1 MAVKGGT
8 SVTHSFSRP
17 PAASQSVDS
26 RPTKCSICCKS
37 EKGAGLFQ
45 AQALF
50 KGGLIFD
57 VDMYLDFTAKFDT
70 PQPHPSPPPSVAAA
84 HWSRLFS
91 PWCGAAPAVLVL
103 GQRESTWDLQPHQTA
118 LTLNCQCLWTGM
130 SACQNIAFHC
140 HENRHTSK
148 VLGLLP
154 GGRER
159 VTVAAVALNRMV
171 AQRRPKCRFLVH

>member
-57 VDMYLDFTAKFDT
+57 VDMYLDFTASTEKGRNQLHLHVAFGHDT
-70 PQPHPSPPPSVAAA
+70 HFVLGSWRDKVCLLSGPNGTFVLTH
-84 HWSRLFS
+84 
-91 PWCGAAPAVLVL
+91 AAPPCNT
-103 GQRESTWDLQPHQTA
+103 GGFREA
-118 LTLNCQCLWTGM
+118 L
-130 SACQNIAFHC
+130 H
-140 HENRHTSK
+140 
-148 VLGLLP
+148 V
-154 GGRER
+154 
-159 VTVAAVALNRMV
+159 
-171 AQRRPKCRFLVH
+171 